1 MMAGFLQLVAFTT
14 SRIDEVNALADQM
27 RESKGDATGLVRR
40 GTFTAD
46 RDRPDHYVSI
56 IEFDSYDLA
65 VANAEHPETAL
76 FGSKMAA
83 LCEGPP
89 TFYNL
94 DVMSTWPT

>member
-1 MMAGFLQLVAFTT
+1 MAGFLQLVAFTT
-14 SRIDEVNALADQM
+14 SRIDEVNVLADQM
-27 RESKGDATGLVRR
+27 RLSKENATGLVRR

-65 VANAEHPETAL
+65 VANANHPESAL
-76 FGSKMAA
+76 FSSRMAA

-94 DVMSTWPT
+94 DVMGTWPA

>member
-1 MMAGFLQLVAFTT
+1 MEWLPP
-14 SRIDEVNALADQM
+14 SRCWRA
-27 RESKGDATGLVRR
+27 
-40 GTFTAD
+40 
-46 RDRPDHYVSI
+46 
-56 IEFDSYDLA
+56 DSYDLA
-65 VANAEHPETAL
+65 VANAEHPDTAL